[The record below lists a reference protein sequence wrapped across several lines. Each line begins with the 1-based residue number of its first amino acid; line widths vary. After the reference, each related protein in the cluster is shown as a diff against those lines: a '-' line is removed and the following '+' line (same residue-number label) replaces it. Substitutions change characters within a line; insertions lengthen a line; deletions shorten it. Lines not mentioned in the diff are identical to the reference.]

1 MACLFLQDM
10 TTLSVPSKGSPR
22 SAIVPPDTDI
32 QITETVTIPSTE
44 LRFQFS
50 RSGGP
55 GGQHVNRTA
64 SQVELTF
71 DVLSSPSLDETQ
83 RARVLSKLKS
93 YIDTRGILHLTSQT
107 TRSQHRNRTEVVE
120 RFTLLLQRAL
130 HVPKRR
136 IPTRPSAAAEAR
148 RLAEKQRTRVIKQ
161 QRRRPEPAT
170 EE

>member
-1 MACLFLQDM
+1 M
-10 TTLSVPSKGSPR
+10 
-22 SAIVPPDTDI
+22 PPDPDL
-32 QITETVTIPSTE
+32 QITETMAIPPTE
-44 LRFQFS
+44 LHFQYS
-50 RSGGP
+50 RSSGP

-71 DVLSSPSLDETQ
+71 DVLNSPSLNEAQ

-107 TRSQHRNRTEVVE
+107 TRSQHRNRAEVVE
-120 RFTLLLQRAL
+120 RFALLLQRAL

-148 RLAEKQRTRVIKQ
+148 RLAEKQRTGVITQ
-161 QRRRPEPAT
+161 QRRRPAT
-170 EE
+170 AAEE

>member
-1 MACLFLQDM
+1 
-10 TTLSVPSKGSPR
+10 
-22 SAIVPPDTDI
+22 VPPDTAI
-32 QITETVTIPSTE
+32 QITETVAIPSTE
-44 LRFQFS
+44 LHFQFS

-71 DVLSSPSLDETQ
+71 DVLNSPSLDEAQ

-93 YIDTRGILHLTSQT
+93 YIDTRGVLHLTSQT

-120 RFTLLLQRAL
+120 RFVLLLQRAL

-136 IPTRPSAAAEAR
+136 IPTKPSAAAEAR
-148 RLAEKQRTRVIKQ
+148 RLAEKQRTSVIKQ
-161 QRRRPEPAT
+161 QRRRPERAA

>member
-1 MACLFLQDM
+1 
-10 TTLSVPSKGSPR
+10 VPL
-22 SAIVPPDTDI
+22 DTDI
-32 QITETVTIPSTE
+32 QITETVAIPSTE
-44 LRFQFS
+44 LHFQFS

-71 DVLSSPSLDETQ
+71 DVLHSPSLNEAQ
-83 RARVLSKLKS
+83 RARVLSKLRS
-93 YIDTRGILHLTSQT
+93 YIDTRGVLHLTSQT
-107 TRSQHRNRTEVVE
+107 TRSQHRNRAEVVE

-136 IPTRPSAAAEAR
+136 IPTKPSAAAEAH
-148 RLAEKQRTRVIKQ
+148 RLAEKQRTSMIKQ
-161 QRRRPEPAT
+161 QRRRPEPAA

>member
-1 MACLFLQDM
+1 M
-10 TTLSVPSKGSPR
+10 
-22 SAIVPPDTDI
+22 PPDTDL
-32 QITETVTIPSTE
+32 QITETVAIPPTE
-44 LRFQFS
+44 LHFQFS
-50 RSGGP
+50 RSSGP

-71 DVLSSPSLDETQ
+71 DILNSPSLAEAQ

-93 YIDTRGILHLTSQT
+93 YIDTRGVLHLTSQT
-107 TRSQHRNRTEVVE
+107 TRSQHRNRAEVVE

-136 IPTRPSAAAEAR
+136 IPTKPSAAAKAR
-148 RLAEKQRTRVIKQ
+148 RLGEKQRTGVIKQ
-161 QRRRPEPAT
+161 QRRRPGRAV

>member
-1 MACLFLQDM
+1 VA
-10 TTLSVPSKGSPR
+10 
-22 SAIVPPDTDI
+22 PDADI
-32 QITETVTIPSTE
+32 QITETVAIPPAE
-44 LRFQFS
+44 LHFQFS

-71 DVLSSPSLDETQ
+71 DVLHSSSLNETQ

-93 YIDTRGILHLTSQT
+93 YIDTRGVLHLTSQT
-107 TRSQHRNRTEVVE
+107 TRSQHRNRAEVVE

-136 IPTRPSAAAEAR
+136 IPTKPSAAAEAH
-148 RLAEKQRTRVIKQ
+148 RLADKQRTSVIKQ
-161 QRRRPEPAT
+161 QRRRPEPAAG
-170 EE
+170 E

>member
-1 MACLFLQDM
+1 VA
-10 TTLSVPSKGSPR
+10 
-22 SAIVPPDTDI
+22 
-32 QITETVTIPSTE
+32 IPSTE
-44 LRFQFS
+44 LHFQFS

-71 DVLSSPSLDETQ
+71 DVLHSPSLDEAQ
-83 RARVLSKLKS
+83 RARVLSKLQS
-93 YIDTRGILHLTSQT
+93 YIDTRGVLHLTSQT
-107 TRSQHRNRTEVVE
+107 TRSQHRNRAEVVE
-120 RFTLLLQRAL
+120 RFALLLQRAL

-136 IPTRPSAAAEAR
+136 IPTKPSAAAEER

-161 QRRRPEPAT
+161 QRRRPERTA

>member
-1 MACLFLQDM
+1 ML
-10 TTLSVPSKGSPR
+10 
-22 SAIVPPDTDI
+22 PDTDLR
-32 QITETVTIPSTE
+32 ITETVAIPPAE
-44 LRFQFS
+44 LHFQFS

-71 DVLSSPSLDETQ
+71 DVLNSPSLNETQ

-107 TRSQHRNRTEVVE
+107 TRSQHRNRAEVVE
-120 RFTLLLQRAL
+120 RFTSLLQRAL

-136 IPTRPSAAAEAR
+136 IPTKPSAAAEER
-148 RLAEKQRTRVIKQ
+148 RLGEKQRTGVIKQ
-161 QRRRPEPAT
+161 QRRRPVPAAD
-170 EE
+170 E

>member
-1 MACLFLQDM
+1 
-10 TTLSVPSKGSPR
+10 
-22 SAIVPPDTDI
+22 VPPDTDL
-32 QITETVTIPSTE
+32 QITETVAIPPAE
-44 LRFQFS
+44 LHFQFS
-50 RSGGP
+50 RSSGP

-64 SQVELTF
+64 SQVELSF
-71 DVLSSPSLDETQ
+71 DVLGSPSLTEAQ
-83 RARVLSKLKS
+83 RSRVLSKLKS

-107 TRSQHRNRTEVVE
+107 TRSQHRNRAEVVE

-148 RLAEKQRTRVIKQ
+148 RLAEKQHTGVIKQ
-161 QRRRPEPAT
+161 QRRRPVPPA